1 MIIEAIICSFFLL
14 ASEGLVHIADCLFT
28 HICHSFP
35 IPATIYEDLLERI
48 VQEVLVR
55 WYGTFSYPTI
65 QESAKVGIGFLID
78 EIWKVKYWKPPR
90 TRLSTFVVLSQLSQL
105 CETGRE
111 ASKRELVWTGEH
123 FSLLTP
129 PPYF

>member
-1 MIIEAIICSFFLL
+1 MIIDAIICSFFLS

-35 IPATIYEDLLERI
+35 IPPTISEDLLERI

-78 EIWKVKYWKPPR
+78 EIWKVMYWKTP
-90 TRLSTFVVLSQLSQL
+90 LY
-105 CETGRE
+105 ET
-111 ASKRELVWTGEH
+111 VHIHCVITVM
-123 FSLLTP
+123 
-129 PPYF
+129 